1 MVSGKYIYEIVRK
14 LPNEIIKIEEN
25 IDNPDGL
32 YLPQGFYNS
41 LSIKYKLSKNT
52 KFTLIPIRALPK
64 YREFMVLAVNHD
76 SKNSETQSDIIE
88 KTKDN
93 MIEKSPK
100 KHFFQSLF
108 GK

>member
-1 MVSGKYIYEIVRK
+1 
-14 LPNEIIKIEEN
+14 
-25 IDNPDGL
+25 
-32 YLPQGFYNS
+32 
-41 LSIKYKLSKNT
+41 
-52 KFTLIPIRALPK
+52 
-64 YREFMVLAVNHD
+64 MVLAVNHD
-76 SKNSETQSDIIE
+76 SKNSETQSDIIK